1 MHDFLVML
9 EETAIGKFI
18 HTSDSLWAFPFVLTV
33 HTIGLCLIFG
43 ANTIVSMRLLG
54 FAPNMPFKP
63 LRKLFPYMWLGLI
76 LTIISGFAMAIAA
89 ATIRLFNP
97 ILLVKLVIIIA
108 AAPIMWKMQKQIF
121 DNSAVKEGAL
131 PPGAR
136 ALAASQIFMWLL
148 VMTAGRL
155 IAYSATIFG
164 DGY

>member
-1 MHDFLVML
+1 MHDFLVIL
-9 EETAIGKFI
+9 EQTALGKFI
-18 HTSDSLWAFPFVLTV
+18 HESDSLWAFPFVLAV
-33 HTIGLCLIFG
+33 HTMGLCLIFG
-43 ANTIVSMRLLG
+43 TNTIVSMRLLG

-76 LTIISGFAMAIAA
+76 LTIISGVAMTIANA
-89 ATIRLFNP
+89 RIRLFNP

-108 AAPIMWKMQKQIF
+108 ASPIMWKMQKKIF
-121 DNSAVKEGAL
+121 DDSSVKEGAL

-136 ALAASQIFMWLL
+136 AMAASQIFMWLL
-148 VMTAGRL
+148 VLTAGRL